1 MISYNICLFS
11 VWLTSLSM
19 IISRSI
25 HVAANGSISF
35 FFYGW
40 VIFHCI
46 YEPHLLYPSWLV
58 GHLGCFCVLVIIVN
72 SAAVN
77 IGVCVCFWIMIF
89 SRYMPRSRIARS
101 YDNSMFSFLKNLQLF
116 SIVIV
121 PIYIPINREGS
132 LFSTPS
138 PAFSVYTVF
147 DDGHSDWCDVMSHC
161 SFTWFDN

>member
-1 MISYNICLFS
+1 MSLL
-11 VWLTSLSM
+11 WLTSLSM
-19 IISRSI
+19 VISRSI

-35 FFYGW
+35 FFMAEEYSIVCMNHIFFVHSW
-40 VIFHCI
+40 V
-46 YEPHLLYPSWLV
+46 V
-58 GHLGCFCVLVIIVN
+58 GHLGCFYVLVIVN

-77 IGVCVCFWIMIF
+77 TGVCVCFWIMIF

-132 LFSTPS
+132 LFFTLS
-138 PAFSVYTVF
+138 PAFS
-147 DDGHSDWCDVMSHC
+147 GL
-161 SFTWFDN
+161 